1 MSFRKEN
8 KYRLSLSDQKL
19 LKASLLA
26 TGMTSQYPKRKISS
40 CYFDTSDLALF
51 TASEEGI
58 LPRKKIRVRWYNQD
72 TTLSGLQRDSLGGFG
87 GEA

>member
-8 KYRLSLSDQKL
+8 KYRLSSSDQKL

-26 TGMTSQYPKRKISS
+26 TGMRSQYPKRKISS
-40 CYFDTSDLALF
+40 CYFDTADLALF

-58 LPRKKIRVRWYNQD
+58 LPRKKVRVRWYNQD
-72 TTLSGLQRDSLGGFG
+72 TTLSGLQRDNLGGFG